1 MKRIRTF
8 AIAALVS
15 APALLQAQIEV
26 PRPSPRASVT
36 QTVGTTKVTID
47 YHRPGVKGRT
57 IWGGLVPYDAAWRMG
72 ANEAT
77 TISFSDP
84 VKVNGKD
91 VPAGT
96 YSFFAIPSR
105 EKWTLIL
112 NKDPKQWGA
121 YGYDAAKDQAR
132 IEVQPVTAPHSEWM
146 RFTIDPASATSAV
159 VNLEWEK
166 LRIPMT
172 IEVDVPKIVWADID
186 RNLAQSYELAA
197 GYAVERGERMEDAL
211 GWIDRSI
218 AAGETTFNL
227 WTKARLLQKMGR
239 AKEAVPVMERAL
251 AQARAAEMPA
261 DFMNILDSTMKS
273 IQADAAKR

>member
-1 MKRIRTF
+1 MKKLEAFMVT
-8 AIAALVS
+8 AALAA
-15 APALLQAQIEV
+15 APALYAQIEV
-26 PRPSPRASVT
+26 PRPSPRASVM
-36 QTVGTTKVTID
+36 QMIGTTKVSID

-57 IWGGLVPYDAAWRMG
+57 IWGGLVPYGTAWRMG

-84 VKVNGKD
+84 VKVNGND

-96 YSFFAIPSR
+96 YSFFAMPSKD
-105 EKWTLIL
+105 KWTLIL

-121 YGYDAAKDQAR
+121 YGYDQAKDQAR
-132 IEVQPVTAPHSEWM
+132 IEVQPVAAPHSEWM
-146 RFTIDPASATSAV
+146 RFTIDPVSSTTGV

-186 RNLAQSYELAA
+186 QTLAQSYELAA
-197 GYAVERGERMEDAL
+197 GYAVERGERMDEAL

-218 AAGETTFNL
+218 AAGESTFNL

-239 AKEAVPVMERAL
+239 AKDALPVMERTL
-251 AQARAAEMPA
+251 AKAREQKMPD
-261 DFMNILDSTMKS
+261 DFMNILQGTMKS